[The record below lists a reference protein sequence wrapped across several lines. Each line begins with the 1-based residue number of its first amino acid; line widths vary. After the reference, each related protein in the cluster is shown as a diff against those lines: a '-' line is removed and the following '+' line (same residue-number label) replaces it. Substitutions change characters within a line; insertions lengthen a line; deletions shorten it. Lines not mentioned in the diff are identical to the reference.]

1 MIFSHQINGVVIENK
16 DIDFQNNQI
25 SVKLHNLSHIPN
37 DKDSYNISFGG
48 LRGYHTLESKGIPD
62 ENDILTFVI
71 NRNDYQKVTIGT
83 RAKISPVR
91 M

>member
-1 MIFSHQINGVVIENK
+1 M
-16 DIDFQNNQI
+16 
-25 SVKLHNLSHIPN
+25 
-37 DKDSYNISFGG
+37 
-48 LRGYHTLESKGIPD
+48 RGYHALESKGIPD